1 MPTYLRNKGGHGSN
15 SERRRRRR
23 RRKGKPVLI
32 DRTRASSRIKEKERD
47 PLLITRPKRIVRIPH
62 VDHKWN
68 FSWPLPILLFFV
80 VSVSV
85 FPLDGGHCVGQQ
97 LSRPAAHA
105 ATNVNSSSLRHHL
118 IANTTRGK
126 KSPSLSA
133 QLAPAARRFPQ
144 KI

>member
-1 MPTYLRNKGGHGSN
+1 MEFFLAPSN
-15 SERRRRRR
+15 S
-23 RRKGKPVLI
+23 
-32 DRTRASSRIKEKERD
+32 
-47 PLLITRPKRIVRIPH
+47 
-62 VDHKWN
+62 
-68 FSWPLPILLFFV
+68 LFFV